1 MVQDIAG
8 ETFTVLGSE
17 LGGIDG
23 VNNLTITVATIDV
36 NGTILTVTEAGTMVN
51 TRTYSN
57 WIKVTNVVGNGAKF
71 GISLAPNLYIRPNRC
86 WWTRLWC

>member
-1 MVQDIAG
+1 MVQISAG
-8 ETFTVLGSE
+8 ETFTVLGRE

-51 TRTYSN
+51 TRTPKLDFCY
-57 WIKVTNVVGNGAKF
+57 K
-71 GISLAPNLYIRPNRC
+71 RC
-86 WWTRLWC
+86 R